1 MLALLAEFYLKLI
14 VLKEVL
20 AIFLNNKF
28 WKRSLFKE
36 YSPEVRLRSWVTEN
50 GHNII
55 NSIYLQTNCG
65 H

>member
-36 YSPEVRLRSWVTEN
+36 YNSYLR
-50 GHNII
+50 HI
-55 NSIYLQTNCG
+55 SISLKTSV
-65 H
+65 